1 MKQALNFDWLFVA
14 DYKDEYLN
22 KLPNSSENINIPH
35 SMKNVPYNYFNEKD
49 YQFVS
54 TYQKTFDVEEDI
66 NNRIIKLVFDGF
78 MLKARIYLNGQDLG
92 EHISGWVKVEIDV
105 TKYIQQKG
113 NKLVVVLDSRED
125 EDVPPFGYAVDYLT
139 FSGIYREVS
148 IEVHTKTYLENI
160 FVKSKIDGSVQVE
173 YNMVGEGKVSHK
185 LMLKDQVVLES
196 DKDEFK
202 LDNPK
207 LWDLDNPPLYT

>member
-22 KLPNSSENINIPH
+22 KLPNSSESINIPH

-105 TKYIQQKG
+105 SKYIKQKD
-113 NKLVVVLDSRED
+113 NKFQR
-125 EDVPPFGYAVDYLT
+125 
-139 FSGIYREVS
+139 R
-148 IEVHTKTYLENI
+148 
-160 FVKSKIDGSVQVE
+160 
-173 YNMVGEGKVSHK
+173 
-185 LMLKDQVVLES
+185 
-196 DKDEFK
+196 
-202 LDNPK
+202 
-207 LWDLDNPPLYT
+207 